1 MFWNLLQV
9 RYSYTVESLIYV
21 RKVVSSKICYKKSLH
36 FLVYKYSLT
45 QSLSNRLVDRSNY
58 YQSYKLL
65 RQYYVAT
72 LRANFTKQIFGP
84 YQSYLWTT
92 FDNKKFLSLYLKTG
106 LAREFDYT
114 LLWRATQFNSLFNLA
129 TTITKKKKRYH
140 YKHRTFFIANEKRL
154 LFVWRW
160 LKTFLYTLRV
170 KSVSKKLTV
179 IRGFENFLLA
189 PDNANVIN
197 LFKLQIYKLHLLR
210 IT

>member
-9 RYSYTVESLIYV
+9 RYSYTVESLTYV

-84 YQSYLWTT
+84 YQNYLWTT
-92 FDNKKFLSLYLKTG
+92 FDNKKFLALYLKTG

-129 TTITKKKKRYH
+129 TTITKKKKR
-140 YKHRTFFIANEKRL
+140 KMK
-154 LFVWRW
+154 
-160 LKTFLYTLRV
+160 
-170 KSVSKKLTV
+170 
-179 IRGFENFLLA
+179 
-189 PDNANVIN
+189 
-197 LFKLQIYKLHLLR
+197 
-210 IT
+210 